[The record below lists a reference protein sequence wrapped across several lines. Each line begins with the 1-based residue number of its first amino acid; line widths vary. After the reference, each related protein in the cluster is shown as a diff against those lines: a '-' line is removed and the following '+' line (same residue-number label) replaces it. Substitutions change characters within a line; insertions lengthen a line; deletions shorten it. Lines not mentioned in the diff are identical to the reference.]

1 MLKQMWWYL
10 MVRGVIALVLGA
22 FALFSPTM
30 SLSVLIMVV
39 GIFCAADGVITLLF
53 AMRASELK
61 EYLIQGAIS
70 LIIGLVLIFWPEG
83 TLRILLILF
92 GLWLAF
98 IGISQIL
105 TARRLDAEDSNR
117 ALLMTLGILVAAIGG
132 VLVFW
137 PGSGIVVISWVIAF
151 AALFYGIMSIYLG
164 SRFRK
169 LGKTVA
175 SAGGGQ

>member
-10 MVRGVIALVLGA
+10 MVRGVIALTLGA

-92 GLWLAF
+92 GLWLVF

-105 TARRLDAEDSNR
+105 TARRLDVEDSNR

-164 SRFRK
+164 FRFRK
-169 LGKTVA
+169 LSKAVT
-175 SAGGGQ
+175 